1 MPEKLFNCL
10 SRITDENTVI
20 NICEED
26 KTILFSDK
34 LKDIRF
40 IEISDYLGRDIIEEQ
55 RYFDPIENNYIIF
68 LVIDK

>member
-1 MPEKLFNCL
+1 MPEKLFDYL

-20 NICEED
+20 NICDED
-26 KTILFSDK
+26 KTILFCNK

-40 IEISDYLGRDIIEEQ
+40 IEISDCLGHDIIEEQ
-55 RYFDPIENNYIIF
+55 KYLDPIEDNYIIF